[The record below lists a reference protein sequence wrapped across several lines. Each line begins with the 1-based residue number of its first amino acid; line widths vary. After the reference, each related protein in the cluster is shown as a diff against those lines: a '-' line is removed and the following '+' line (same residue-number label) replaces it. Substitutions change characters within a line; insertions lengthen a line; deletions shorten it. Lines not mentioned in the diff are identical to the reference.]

1 MGYVLSG
8 SCEEISK
15 CSHTDIV
22 TYIFTLYGIGMST
35 LPASPVPRLA
45 SIDRSQLLLHTVDVE
60 RLIDEDHSARSIW
73 HLVGRMNLNLYHA
86 KIAALEGRAGR
97 DHTAPQLLI
106 SLWLYGYS
114 QGISSAREIA
124 RQCAFEPGFAWL
136 CGLRPISHRT
146 LSGFRSDHKEALEN
160 LFVQVVGM
168 LSAEGLIT
176 MQRVTLDG
184 TKIKANASGNTF
196 RRKEKIE
203 AHLALAREQ
212 LQKMNEQAA
221 EEEKTSKRQSAAK
234 RRAARQRVSRLEAAY
249 REVERLQE
257 SKKHDRENYV
267 ARAST
272 TDPEAHVMRNGEG
285 GTVPSYNV
293 QLVTDTTHGLIVNVE
308 ATTDAIDHRQLEPAL
323 NRCQETVG
331 SLPKQVVADGDYTNH
346 ASVQAAE
353 SSNVDFYGSWQD
365 SWKPVECDAQ
375 GRSGAYIGSAFPY
388 DAEHDVYLCPAGQ
401 RLTHH
406 AIMNREHGVRTH
418 VYKAPKAAC
427 RNCAHRNQCA
437 SKEPSPDWRRSITRL
452 EEPAATVT
460 FKAKM
465 ETEEAK
471 QIYLQRSQVA
481 EFPHAWIKERCGLRQ
496 FRCRGREKTS
506 MEATWACLSY
516 NIIRWFSI
524 RRKLDAAA
532 VAA

>member
-1 MGYVLSG
+1 
-8 SCEEISK
+8 
-15 CSHTDIV
+15 
-22 TYIFTLYGIGMST
+22 MST
-35 LPASPVPRLA
+35 VPAPPPPRLA

-73 HLVGRMNLNLYHA
+73 HLVGRMNLSLYHA
-86 KIAALEGRAGR
+86 KVAALEGRAGR

-106 SLWLYGYS
+106 SLWLYAYS
-114 QGISSAREIA
+114 QGISSAREVA

-136 CGLRPISHRT
+136 CGLKPISHRT

-212 LQKMNEQAA
+212 VQKMNEQAA
-221 EEEKTSKRQSAAK
+221 EEEKAAKRQSAAK
-234 RRAARQRVSRLEAAY
+234 RRAAQQRVSRLEAAF

-257 SKKHDRENYV
+257 RKKHDRGDYV

-308 ATTDAIDHRQLEPAL
+308 ATTDAIDYRQLEPAL
-323 NRCQETVG
+323 NRCQETME
-331 SLPKQVVADGDYTNH
+331 SLPKQIVADGDYTNH

-353 SSNVDFYGSWQD
+353 SSKVDFYGSWHD
-365 SWKPVECDAQ
+365 SWKPTEYDAH
-375 GRSGAYIGSAFPY
+375 GRSGKFISSEFPY
-388 DAEHDVYLCPAGQ
+388 DAEHNVYVCPAGK
-401 RLTHH
+401 RLTLHVVK
-406 AIMNREHGVRTH
+406 NNEHGVRLQI
-418 VYKAPKAAC
+418 YRAPKAAC
-427 RNCAHRNQCA
+427 RCCPLRDQCGPKKKG
-437 SKEPSPDWRRSITRL
+437 SEWRRSITRG
-452 EEPAATVT
+452 EDPAVT
-460 FKAKM
+460 AAFKAKM

-471 QIYLQRSQVA
+471 AIYRQRSQIA

-496 FRCRGREKTS
+496 FRCRGKVKAS

-524 RRKLDAAA
+524 RRKLNGAALAAA
-532 VAA
+532 